1 MGGKPFISTLELIM
15 IKRAGIDGGIE
26 ITLEFSRHVGARYI
40 HGAVTL
46 QFDSHLPYSFESH
59 AIWPTSDNYEMAIQE
74 TVEEILRE
82 RLGDLSKTRVLL
94 KRVGWDE
101 VNSCESG
108 FRRAA
113 RAATNAA
120 FEV

>member
-1 MGGKPFISTLELIM
+1 MTNRSGV
-15 IKRAGIDGGIE
+15 DGGIE
-26 ITLEFSRHVGARYI
+26 VALEFSRHLGPRYI

-46 QFDSHLPYSFESH
+46 QFDSHLPYAFVSS
-59 AIWPTSDNYEMAIQE
+59 AIWPTSENYETAIRE
-74 TVEEILRE
+74 AVEEVLLE
-82 RLGDLSKTRVLL
+82 RLGTLEKTRVLL
-94 KRVGWDE
+94 KHVGWNE
-101 VNSCESG
+101 VNSCEAG